1 MKTSMP
7 PICKASWIALTTSGQ
22 QTKPL
27 TSKLQ
32 LSQQTVQYPRLSL
45 QALRKWQLS
54 QHAAEAEVEEVSG
67 ETVETAETE
76 EDNVEGP
83 LKDLTPGG
91 NAMSLIHPGTAV
103 EPIGFMLMLLS
114 SVSHLQPVL

>member
-1 MKTSMP
+1 MNPKS
-7 PICKASWIALTTSGQ
+7 KYLHGQ
-22 QTKPL
+22 KPHIR
-27 TSKLQ
+27 KLQ
-32 LSQQTVQYPRLSL
+32 PWRKTQYPRLSL

-103 EPIGFMLMLLS
+103 EPIGFMLMLPGSANPL
-114 SVSHLQPVL
+114 PPAP